1 MQSMSPDILTLS
13 SLSLL
18 IDMFFGMSVQTLYM
32 VIWDNLQIFSD
43 VWEKINGTLGETKY
57 QESTETFVVVRRP
70 TENIIESDIK
80 QSNRKIVP
88 LISLDRY

>member
-43 VWEKINGTLGETKY
+43 VWEKINGTLGEN
-57 QESTETFVVVRRP
+57 
-70 TENIIESDIK
+70 NIKRAPKHLLLSEG
-80 QSNRKIVP
+80 QPKI
-88 LISLDRY
+88 